1 MTEQM
6 NDLASVH
13 GVQVNSQEA
22 SKFLQG
28 VDPRNGQRL
37 EPVQVTDPD
46 SLRDA
51 VARARTAQ
59 PGWHALDFSERSRIL
74 KRAAKRMLAERR
86 DCLAIVEQELG
97 KVPADA
103 LFTEA
108 LGPLDALT
116 GWVKVIQSAP
126 AGKVALN
133 PVAFPKKDARIEL
146 VPRGVVG
153 VVAPWNFPVAGLY
166 RSVFPA
172 LLLGNSVV
180 LKPSEHSPRS
190 SAWFARMLQ
199 AELPASVLELVQGG
213 SSVGEALVE
222 ADIDACVFTGSTAVG
237 QKVERRCIERG
248 IAVSAE
254 MGGNDAAIVLHDAD
268 LSRTVA
274 GLTHWA
280 LQNAGQA
287 CGAVEVVYAD
297 SRIAKEL
304 TARLADAF
312 RRLQAAPEPGL
323 SGSVAPIAHQSQL
336 DGILAQLDD
345 AREKGAEVLC
355 GGAYD
360 GLFLQPTILASCTDE
375 MSVVREETFGPVLPV
390 IAVDGAADGVRRVNK
405 GRYGLTASIWTS
417 DITRAEQ
424 LAEQLDVGV
433 VTINN
438 HAFTGAISALPWS
451 GRRDSG
457 RGIANSAWSLL
468 TFARPKA
475 IVIDRSSGPE
485 PFWVPLDDDL
495 IELGHLLADAQRG
508 RIARAFKIPLLL
520 RKRIAHVK
528 AFFGMR

>member
-1 MTEQM
+1 M
-6 NDLASVH
+6 NS
-13 GVQVNSQEA
+13 SEA

-37 EPVQVTDPD
+37 EPVPVTD
-46 SLRDA
+46 SNALREA
-51 VARARTAQ
+51 VSNAKLAQPAWNAVGFAERARV
-59 PGWHALDFSERSRIL
+59 L
-74 KRAAKRMLAERR
+74 KKAAKRMLAERR
-86 DCLAIVEQELG
+86 DCLAIVEQEIG

-108 LGPLDALT
+108 LGPLDSLL
-116 GWVKVIQSAP
+116 GWIKVIESAP
-126 AGKVALN
+126 AGKVSLN
-133 PVAFPKKDARIEL
+133 PLAFPKKEARIEL

-153 VVAPWNFPVAGLY
+153 VLAPWNFPVAGLY

-172 LLLGNSVV
+172 LLLGNAVV

-199 AELPASVLELVQGG
+199 AELPPCVLQLVQGG
-213 SSVGEALVE
+213 ADVGEALVDAE
-222 ADIDACVFTGSTAVG
+222 IDACVFTGSTAVG
-237 QKVERRCIERG
+237 KKVESRCLERG

-268 LSRTVA
+268 LPRTVA

-304 TARLADAF
+304 TDRLADAF

-323 SGSVAPIAHQSQL
+323 SGSVAPLAHP
-336 DGILAQLDD
+336 AQLDSVIAQLND
-345 AREKGAEVLC
+345 AKEKGAEVLC
-355 GGAYD
+355 GGTST
-360 GLFLQPTILASCTDE
+360 GLFLQPTVLGSCSDD
-375 MSVVREETFGPVLPV
+375 MAVVREETFGPVLPV
-390 IAVDGAADGVRRVNK
+390 VVVDGAADAVRRVNR
-405 GRYGLTASIWTS
+405 GRYGLTASIWTG
-417 DITRAEQ
+417 DYERAEV
-424 LAEQLDVGV
+424 LAQQLDVGV

-438 HAFTGAISALPWS
+438 HAFTGAIAALPWS

-468 TFARPKA
+468 TFSRPKT
-475 IVIDRSSGPE
+475 IVSDRSPGPE

-508 RIARAFKIPLLL
+508 RVARAFKIPLLL
-520 RKRIAHVK
+520 RKRVAHVK